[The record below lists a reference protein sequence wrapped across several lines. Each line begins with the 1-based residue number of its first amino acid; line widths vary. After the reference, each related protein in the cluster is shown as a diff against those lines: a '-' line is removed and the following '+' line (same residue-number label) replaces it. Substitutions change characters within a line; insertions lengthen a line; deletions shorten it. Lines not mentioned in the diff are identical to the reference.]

1 MADRARIT
9 SVEALDEFR
18 AALVVYLD
26 KAGRALDEVDDEVK
40 RTRIWLEQE
49 QATHWK
55 HELHKRQ
62 KILEIKQQELFSAQI
77 GGLADAS
84 AVHRM
89 AVRRAKEAVEAA
101 ETKIRNVQRWTR
113 EFDTLAGPPA
123 RHVEQLRHLL
133 KVDMGRALQFLN
145 ESMKTLA
152 EYAEMQAPGA
162 SAPQHPLAAG
172 AATDSVGSEPREKES
187 E

>member
-9 SVEALDEFR
+9 SLEALDEFR

-26 KAGRALDEVDDEVK
+26 KSVRALDEINDEVK
-40 RTRIWLEQE
+40 RTRVWLEQE

-62 KILEIKQQELFSAQI
+62 KVLEIKQQELFSAQI
-77 GGLADAS
+77 GGLTDAP
-84 AVHRM
+84 AVHRL

-101 ETKIRNVQRWTR
+101 EFKSRNVQRWTR
-113 EFDTLAGPPA
+113 EFDQAVGPPA

-133 KVDMGRALQFLN
+133 KVDMGKALQSLN

-152 EYAEMQAPGA
+152 RYAEMQVPGT
-162 SAPQHPLAAG
+162 SAPRTPTDDSASPATPAADEG
-172 AATDSVGSEPREKES
+172 KSKP
-187 E
+187 